1 MDLFEAIEG
10 RQAIRAYDGTPVE
23 REVIGRLIRAAGR
36 APSANN
42 MQPWH
47 FYVASGG
54 ARERVGQVL
63 ALSTVH
69 LQEYMDVLPADDLGR
84 VESFFASLGNAP
96 VAIAVT
102 VPMHRRTT
110 SSASTGTSPT
120 GCALENLML
129 AAYAE
134 GLGCCNITFPFWV
147 RDQLFDVFSIPADRE
162 IVSLVLVGHPAE
174 TPPRRGRRD
183 DIATFLD

>member
-102 VPMHRRTT
+102 VPMQTDDVQRINGYI
-110 SSASTGTSPT
+110 AT